1 LLVFVRPLYL
11 AREQATLDYGRL
23 VHRLHLAFEERW
35 IRDGVLG
42 RDLVDSGDVSA
53 LADLNASTEVLREI
67 RLVPVDKPA
76 VMQML
81 AAIGLPLLGVIA
93 TQVPLVELVRWLAG
107 TLI

>member
-1 LLVFVRPLYL
+1 VPCAPRRSSAIPV
-11 AREQATLDYGRL
+11 TSG
-23 VHRLHLAFEERW
+23 
-35 IRDGVLG
+35 
-42 RDLVDSGDVSA
+42 SGDVSA